1 MRRPSASREESA
13 RGCSSRSTTSGSPFR
28 CGTEIGTIWSC
39 EPAGFDGGDG
49 PLLALEREG
58 VLALARDAP
67 ALGDVLGGLA
77 HRVRVVPLGQAR
89 VDEPPA
95 ERRVG
100 HLAVAAVVGRLGLEL
115 DVRRPGHRFD
125 TATDEHVAVADR
137 DRMRRRVD
145 RLEPRPAQ
153 PVDGQ
158 ATDLD
163 REVGEQER
171 HPRDVAVV
179 LAGLVRAAEDD
190 VLDEGRVDA
199 GTVHQPAQDR
209 GGQVVR
215 ADAGQGAAVA
225 TDGGPDRLDDP
236 GFTKGTIQIACHAPD
251 GSGAVGSSPPEV
263 AETRKGHAG
272 ARRRVAGRGR

>member
-1 MRRPSASREESA
+1 MESA

-28 CGTEIGTIWSC
+28 CGTDDRDDLVG
-39 EPAGFDGGDG
+39 EPAGLDGGDG
-49 PLLALEREG
+49 PLLALERER

-77 HRVRVVPLGQAR
+77 HRVRVVALGQAR

-100 HLAVAAVVGRLGLEL
+100 HLAVAAVVRRLGLEL
-115 DVRRPGHRFD
+115 DVRRAGHRFD
-125 TATDEHVAVADR
+125 AAADEHVAVADR
-137 DRMRRRVD
+137 DRVRRRVD
-145 RLEPRPAQ
+145 RLEPRAAQ

-163 REVGEQER
+163 REVREQER

-179 LAGLVRAAEDD
+179 LAGLVGAAEDD
-190 VLDEGRVDA
+190 VLDEAGVDA

-215 ADAGQGAAVA
+215 PDAGQGAAVA
-225 TDGGPDRLDDP
+225 TDRGPDRLDDP
-236 GFTKGTIQIACHAPD
+236 GFTKGT
-251 GSGAVGSSPPEV
+251 V
-263 AETRKGHAG
+263 
-272 ARRRVAGRGR
+272 